1 MLEIIIIVL
10 LTALNGVFAMSEIAL
25 VSSRRSRLEQKAK
38 KGSRGAKTALELLEN
53 PEYFLSTVQVGIT
66 LIGIIA
72 GAYGG
77 VALSEDLIPYLEQ
90 ISWLGDYVDE
100 VAFTLVVAFI
110 TYLSLIIGELVP
122 KTIAINNPEKI
133 TITLAPI
140 MKVLSIITYPIVAF
154 LSFSTQVMLKLF
166 RIKER
171 KEPPVTE
178 SELKYLID
186 QGSRHGVIEREESE
200 IMKSVFSLGDRKAS
214 TIMTLRKDIEWL
226 NANDSKEDN
235 IAKIH
240 GSAHS
245 KFPLCDGSIDS
256 ILGTISTK
264 KIFEQN
270 ATGKNYKLKDIIE
283 KPLFFPENT
292 PAFRVL
298 DSFRKERIHIGYVV
312 DEYGST
318 EGVITLHDLIENLV
332 GEMPDI
338 GEVVEPLVRIRD
350 DGSWLIDGRIVI
362 EDLKEAIEIDELP
375 DEYTGGYATL
385 GGLLVYEMRK
395 IPKEGDKVQIEDY
408 TFEII
413 DMDGNRI
420 DKVMVKKE
428 EKNEGEVA

>member
-1 MLEIIIIVL
+1 MELIIIVL
-10 LTALNGVFAMSEIAL
+10 LTILNGVFAMSEIAL

-38 KGSRGAKTALELLEN
+38 GGSKGAKIALQLLEN

-77 VALSEDLIPYLEQ
+77 VALSKDIIPYLEQ
-90 ISWLGDYVDE
+90 ISWLKDYAEE
-100 VAFTLVVAFI
+100 VAFALVVAII

-133 TITLAPI
+133 TITLAPA
-140 MKVLSIITYPIVAF
+140 MRVLSIVTYPIVMF
-154 LSFSTQVMLKLF
+154 LGFSTQFVLKVF
-166 RIKER
+166 KIKEK
-171 KEPPVTE
+171 KEPPITE

-226 NANDSKEDN
+226 NVNDTKEEN
-235 IAKIH
+235 VLKIH
-240 GSAHS
+240 GSPHS

-256 ILGTISTK
+256 IIGTISTK

-270 ATGKNYKLKDIIE
+270 ASGVEYKLEDIVE

-292 PAFRVL
+292 LAFRVL
-298 DSFRKERIHIGYVV
+298 DRFRKERIHIGYVV

-318 EGVITLHDLIENLV
+318 EGIITLHDLIENLV

-338 GEVVEPLVRIRD
+338 GEVVEPMVRHRD

-362 EDLKEAIEIDELP
+362 DSLKEAIDIDTLP

-395 IPKEGDKVQIEDY
+395 IPKEGDKVRIEDY
-408 TFEII
+408 VFEII

-420 DKVMVKKE
+420 DKVLVKKE
-428 EKNEGEVA
+428 KLSKKG